1 MYMLRNVIQRYIV
14 LFCIAISL
22 MLLWISSLFSWD
34 DNPIMGLDKLCA
46 DACII
51 LCCVILIRLMELQN
65 TSGFQK
71 EGFFKGLLYGSPF
84 LVIGVGSVLVSNLGV
99 DFSELQHIS
108 AVHSLLFTVNML
120 FVGMNEEIWMRGL
133 ILNALIRKYG
143 ESHKGIWKS
152 LLISALIF
160 GAIHI
165 PNLFFMNLMTLFVQV
180 VNAAAG
186 GILFGAIYIKS
197 KNLWAGITIH
207 AIVDWCSLFIGNCF
221 IGTGSIISM
230 DMTLAQAFV
239 IIALGSLPPIL
250 IALLL
255 LKNKKQDSSIAANPT

>member
-1 MYMLRNVIQRYIV
+1 MLRNVVNRYIV

-34 DNPIMGLDKLCA
+34 DNPIMGIDKLCA
-46 DACII
+46 DACVI
-51 LCCVILIRLMELQN
+51 LCCVILIRLMGLSN
-65 TSGFQK
+65 TAGFRK
-71 EGFFKGLLYGSPF
+71 KGFCKGLLYGSPF
-84 LVIGVGSVLVSNLGV
+84 LVIGLGSVLVSNLGV
-99 DFSELQHIS
+99 DFSTLKHIGIVNS
-108 AVHSLLFTVNML
+108 VLFTVNML

-143 ESHKGIWKS
+143 ESYKGIWKS

-165 PNLFFMNLMTLFVQV
+165 PNLFFMNPLTLLVQV

-197 KNLWAGITIH
+197 RNLWAGITIH

-221 IGTGSIISM
+221 RGTESIISM
-230 DMTLAQAFV
+230 DMTLPQAFA

-250 IALLL
+250 ISLLL
-255 LKNKKQDSSIAANPT
+255 LRKTKEPHLEG